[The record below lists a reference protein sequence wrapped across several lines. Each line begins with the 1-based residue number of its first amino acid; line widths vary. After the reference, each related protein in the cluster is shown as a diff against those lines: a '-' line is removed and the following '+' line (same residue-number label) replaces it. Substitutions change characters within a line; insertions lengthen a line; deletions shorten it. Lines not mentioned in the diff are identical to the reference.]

1 MKIPVYQK
9 RNIRI
14 KSKCGVQVTGGFC
27 IWECWGFFSLAYY
40 LYSEINL
47 VLSPSLSQFTTSENT
62 STEQLPW
69 VSRTVQRI
77 A

>member
-27 IWECWGFFSLAYY
+27 IWECWGFFLLHITFILRSTWCCHLHCRNSLQVK
-40 LYSEINL
+40 IL
-47 VLSPSLSQFTTSENT
+47 VLSSYLGYLGQCKE
-62 STEQLPW
+62 
-69 VSRTVQRI
+69 
-77 A
+77 